1 MKRSEAIFSIIQIP
15 IDYFVIIA
23 AALAAYY
30 IRFTG
35 YAISLRPAT
44 TTVPFDQYIR
54 VAGVL
59 AGIWIFIFAVYGLY
73 AIGRPRRFLD
83 ELGRIISA
91 CTVGI
96 MFAIFIIFFYREFFA
111 SRFIILAAWG
121 LAIVFIFFVRMV
133 IRLIRKF
140 LVKAGIGVHR
150 LVILGEGK
158 NAETLIREFAVHQSL
173 GFRVEKVFSDFDEE
187 TKNEISRLKKADKID
202 EIFFARVGASRQ
214 EIAELNNFAADL
226 HIPLKYT
233 ADPYAAEVPLTDIT
247 SMAGIPVVEIKKSRL
262 EGWGKIYKRVFDF
275 IFAVLFIII
284 LSPVLLLVALAV
296 KLTSAGPV
304 IYLNERIG
312 EDGKPFNVFKFRTM
326 YSAYSIGKQFA
337 HQRDALAY
345 EERLIRERGI
355 KAGPVYKIKNDP
367 RITPVGK
374 FLRKTS
380 LDELPQF
387 FNVLIGNMS
396 FVGPRPHQP
405 REVEKYAR
413 HHLRVLN
420 IKPGI
425 TGMAQVSGRSD
436 LDFEDEVWLDTYYI
450 ENWSLALDIYI
461 ILKTPLVIFT
471 GRGSY

>member
-23 AALAAYY
+23 AALAAYS

-35 YAISLRPAT
+35 YVISIRPAT
-44 TTVPFDQYIR
+44 TTVPFDQYMR
-54 VAGVL
+54 VTTVL

-83 ELGRIISA
+83 ELGRIMSA
-91 CTVGI
+91 CTSGI
-96 MFAIFIIFFYREFFA
+96 MLAILIIFFYREFFA

-121 LAIVFIFFVRMV
+121 LAVLFVFLARMI
-133 IRLIRKF
+133 IRLIRRF

-150 LVILGEGK
+150 LVILGHGK
-158 NAETLIREFAVHQSL
+158 NAETLIREFAIHQSL
-173 GFRVEKVFSDFDEE
+173 GFRVEKIFPDFDEE
-187 TKNEISRLKKADKID
+187 TKDEIIRLKNDDKID

-214 EIAELNNFAADL
+214 EIAELNNFAADF

-233 ADPYAAEVPLTDIT
+233 SDPFAAEIPLTDIT

-275 IFAVLFIII
+275 IFALLFVVI
-284 LSPVLLLVALAV
+284 LSPVLLLVALAI
-296 KLTSAGPV
+296 KLTSSGPV

-312 EDGKPFNVFKFRTM
+312 EDGKPFDVFKFRTM
-326 YSAYSIGKQFA
+326 FSAYSIGKQFK
-337 HQRDALAY
+337 HQHDALAY

-355 KAGPVYKIKNDP
+355 KTGPVYKIKNDP
-367 RITPVGK
+367 RITTIGK

-380 LDELPQF
+380 IDELPQL
-387 FNVLIGNMS
+387 FNVLVGNMS

-405 REVEKYAR
+405 REVEKYERR
-413 HHLRVLN
+413 HLQVLN

-425 TGMAQVSGRSD
+425 TGLAQVSGRSD